1 MECKYGCG
9 NEGKYQNKQG
19 EWTCSKYWQQCPV
32 KRKQTSE
39 ISKRTHNTKEFKEKA
54 KINAINQFKNE
65 SLIDRQNRIRKVK
78 QTCNSKE
85 FIENSRNRS
94 IEIWKDEELKNKML
108 EGIRKSKKDP
118 TYRKLASNAAKK
130 RFKNETPEEK
140 LKRSLL
146 AKEKSKQYFD
156 NETDDQKLKR
166 IRSKKRTIEKINK
179 KYPLFSKIE
188 EMRYN
193 PDKPGEIQVH
203 CTYGECKNSKENNG
217 WFTPTNK
224 QIEMRITSLEKQ
236 SYDGSYFYC
245 SDDCKD
251 KCCLYHS
258 KGILYNKSKFE
269 QYIHNVYKLT
279 ERTLKKHKIENLHLR
294 GIKFNYDLDHNYSIY
309 DGFMN
314 DIDPKIISHWK
325 NLRVIP
331 SSENRSKGNKSTIT
345 LNNLLQITKETN

>member
-118 TYRKLASNAAKK
+118 VYRKLASNAAKK

-156 NETDDQKLKR
+156 NETNDQKLKR

-193 PDKPGEIQVH
+193 PDKFGEIQVK
-203 CTYGECKNSKENNG
+203 CIYCNK
-217 WFTPTNK
+217 WFNPSNR
-224 QIEMRITSLEKQ
+224 QIESRIFSIENK
-236 SYDGSYFYC
+236 SKDNSNFYC
-245 SDDCKD
+245 SDECKQ
-251 KCCLYHS
+251 KCCIFNS
-258 KGILYNKSKFE
+258 KGKLVSSDKYE
-269 QYIHNVYKLT
+269 MYIHNVYKLSNRNL
-279 ERTLKKHKIENLHLR
+279 EIFKNKIKFSELR
-294 GIKFNYDLDHNYSIY
+294 GLKYGYDLDHKFSVY
-309 DGFMN
+309 DGFIN
-314 DIDPKIISHWK
+314 NINPEIISHWK

-331 SSENRSKGNKSTIT
+331 SRENRSKGKNSTISI
-345 LNNLLQITKETN
+345 NELLHITKEIN